1 MSDNPG
7 RKADLDKEGITFA
20 DSGKAELDKEGIP
33 LGHDEG
39 TNDSV
44 EGTESPQ
51 ETREEKPQ
59 EKKRLS
65 LLLMKNKRLTLAL
78 IGGSVG
84 LVLLFSIGGV
94 VLYHAL
100 TDVPA
105 EPTKEVKPQENP
117 TFGPDGGMLMDPF
130 MVFYDTHDS
139 RSTGVLIA
147 QVSLHVNPEE
157 VLNIESRLYDIRN
170 IIFKKLVSTSNVYSE
185 TEIEKML
192 SEDLQAF
199 QVNDVAFTQYQ
210 KR

>member
-7 RKADLDKEGITFA
+7 RKADLDKEGIALA

-33 LGHDEG
+33 LGPVEG
-39 TNDSV
+39 TNDQV

-51 ETREEKPQ
+51 ENKEEKPQ

-65 LLLMKNKRLTLAL
+65 LLLMKNKRLSLAL

-84 LVLLFSIGGV
+84 LVLLLSIGGV

-100 TDVPA
+100 TDIPA
-105 EPTKEVKPQENP
+105 KPAKEVKPQGDP
-117 TFGPDGGMLMDPF
+117 TFGPDGGMMMDPF

-147 QVSLHVNPEE
+147 QVSLHVSPEE
-157 VLNIESRLYDIRN
+157 VLNIESRLFDIRS
-170 IIFKKLVSTSNVYSE
+170 IIFKKLASAANVYSE